1 MLPIINS
8 VINQVIRLDKCS
20 VDSFISRLHY
30 IVTTVLLAAFS
41 IALLSTNMVSESI
54 SCYSRFHSA
63 SDISVP
69 QPQLN
74 SFCYATRTKFDTY
87 SEEVIPTF
95 YRYQPIIFFLLSL
108 SFYLPKY
115 FFSIIEDNLIEK
127 IVQNLGQPIQECL
140 YHQTCNYFPSAYFHH

>member
-8 VINQVIRLDKCS
+8 VINQVIRFDKCS
-20 VDSFISRLHY
+20 VDTFISRLHY
-30 IVTTVLLAAFS
+30 IATTVLLAAFA
-41 IALLSTNMVSESI
+41 ITLLSTNMVSESI

-87 SEEVIPTF
+87 SEEVIPTY

-108 SFYLPKY
+108 SFYWPKHLM
-115 FFSIIEDNLIEK
+115 SMIEDNVIEK
-127 IVQNLGQPIQECL
+127 IVQNLGQPIQEC
-140 YHQTCNYFPSAYFHH
+140 